1 MNVDLIKELFINAIS
16 LSVITCALI
25 QETKGMFKSNKWIKP
40 YSFIINMI
48 LGILFC
54 LSFTEVGLLLSL
66 WVGLFAFI
74 GADSLYKAFEGK
86 LKPFSELIGKKV
98 EVISR
103 GDE

>member
-1 MNVDLIKELFINAIS
+1 MNVDLIKELLINAIS

-86 LKPFSELIGKKV
+86 LKPFSEMLDKKV
-98 EVISR
+98 EIIER
-103 GDE
+103 EEK